1 MGYVA
6 VKGGENAINNAKKLI
21 EKFRRENRLAVDHV
35 MGEGSLYA
43 PELAELAVKQ
53 AEGDLIEAS
62 FLIRAYRSTL
72 PRIGYTEPIDTHDMF
87 VIRRISSTFKDI
99 PGGQILGAT
108 RDYTQRLLEFE
119 PSEEVEDEGEE
130 SSDASEDPPKFEKVV
145 DVMRKDGLI
154 ADPSESN
161 EEPFDITRDSL
172 QFPLPRSA
180 RLQALAR
187 GESGAMLALAY
198 SSLRGY
204 GSVHPT
210 IAELRVGYVKVK
222 IKHPYTKKE
231 VSIGEIL
238 VTECEG
244 ILSGVGATTLSE
256 DVKFSIGYGLVFG
269 QNERKAISMAIL
281 DGTTSIKEPK
291 APSEDQEFVFYHIDG
306 VDAMGFV
313 EHLKLPHY
321 VTFQSSL
328 DRVKKAKEAKN
339 EGI

>member
-6 VKGGENAINNAKKLI
+6 VEGGEDAINNAKKVVEI
-21 EKFRRENRLAVDHV
+21 FRRENRLAIDQV

-43 PELAELAVKQ
+43 PELAELAIKQ
-53 AEGDLIEAS
+53 TEGDLMEAS

-145 DVMRKDGLI
+145 DVMREDGLI
-154 ADPSESN
+154 AEPLENS

-172 QFPLPRSA
+172 QFPLSRSA

-187 GESGAMLALAY
+187 GENGAMLALAY

-222 IKHPYTKKE
+222 IKHPYTKNE

-238 VTECEG
+238 ATECEG
-244 ILSGVGATTLSE
+244 ILSGVGATMLSE
-256 DVKFSIGYGLVFG
+256 DAKFSLGYGLVFG

-281 DGTTSIKEPK
+281 DGTTSVKEPE

-321 VTFQSSL
+321 VTFQSCL
-328 DRVKKAKEAKN
+328 DRVKKAKEAKK
-339 EGI
+339 